1 MIPEKMRPWLLLLGC
16 FMRRSR
22 PVLQYGKGCRFEC
35 SSTLRLGKQARVIL
49 GEKVVLRAGSVIDVA
64 RRGLLELG
72 DKTEIRHYAVVECGA
87 SVSVGC
93 RSVIGAYNWLQG
105 SGGITIGDDVIIGP
119 GVRIIS
125 TTHDINDPDQPFAAQ
140 PLIGKPVY
148 IASNVWIGADVVILG
163 GVSIGKNVVI
173 GAGALVNQD
182 LPSGAIYV
190 GSPARKLKELQ
201 SNL

>member
-1 MIPEKMRPWLLLLGC
+1 M
-16 FMRRSR
+16 
-22 PVLQYGKGCRFEC
+22 
-35 SSTLRLGKQARVIL
+35 
-49 GEKVVLRAGSVIDVA
+49 
-64 RRGLLELG
+64 
-72 DKTEIRHYAVVECGA
+72 H
-87 SVSVGC
+87 
-93 RSVIGAYNWLQG
+93 
-105 SGGITIGDDVIIGP
+105 
-119 GVRIIS
+119 
-125 TTHDINDPDQPFAAQ
+125 
-140 PLIGKPVY
+140 